1 MFTYIVRKMAAKV
14 HVGAQEICDGET
26 ILDVLDIAETFVVK
40 FEFP

>member
-14 HVGAQEICDGET
+14 GAQEICDGET
-26 ILDVLDIAETFVVK
+26 ILHVLDITETFVVK